1 MSEVEVL
8 VTAPFPEHLM
18 DKIRSVSPRVEVQ
31 QYALPDNAWPEDR
44 TTGADVYYAIHDL
57 PRPEQAPNL
66 RWIQTHWAGINHLRQ
81 HAVWDSDITITTA
94 SGIHAP
100 NVAEYVMAQLLAWSH
115 RVPRWLH
122 HQRQGQWPSQRWK
135 KFVPDE
141 LRGKTLGIA
150 GYGSIGREVARLASA
165 FGMKVLATKRDARHL
180 EDEDYALTNAG
191 DTVGKL
197 ATRIYPGEATRSMVA
212 ECDYVVIAL
221 PLTEKT
227 HHLFDEEV
235 FRAMKPTAFLVNVG
249 RGSIVKEEDL
259 VKALKKGWIAG
270 AGLDVFETE
279 PLAESN
285 SLWDLENVIISPHVA
300 GFTPSYDERVTDLFV
315 ENLRRYL
322 AQDPLLNVVN
332 REEGY

>member
-1 MSEVEVL
+1 MTDVEVL

-18 DKIRSVSPRVEVQ
+18 DKIRSVSPRVKVQ
-31 QYALPDNAWPEDR
+31 QYALPDGEWPEDR
-44 TTGADVYYAIHDL
+44 TTSAEVYYAIKDL

-66 RWIQTHWAGINHLRQ
+66 RWIQTHWAGINHVRS
-81 HAVWDSDITITTA
+81 HPIWDSDITVTTA

-122 HQRQGQWPSQRWK
+122 YQRQGEWASQRWE

-150 GYGSIGREVARLASA
+150 GYGSIGREVARLANA
-165 FGMKVLATKRDARHL
+165 FGMRVLATKRDARHL
-180 EDEDYALTNAG
+180 EDGGYSLTSSG
-191 DTVGKL
+191 DPGGKL
-197 ATRIYPGEATRSMVA
+197 AVRIYPGEATRSMVA
-212 ECDYVVIAL
+212 EADYVVIAL

-227 HHLFDEEV
+227 RHLFDEEI

-249 RGSIVKEEDL
+249 RGPIIKEEDL

-270 AGLDVFETE
+270 AGLDVFEIE
-279 PLAESN
+279 PLPEKSP
-285 SLWDLENVIISPHVA
+285 LWKLENVIISPHVA
-300 GFTPSYDERVTDLFV
+300 GFTPSYDERATDLFA

-322 AQDPLLNVVN
+322 GQEALLNVVN
-332 REEGY
+332 RDEGY